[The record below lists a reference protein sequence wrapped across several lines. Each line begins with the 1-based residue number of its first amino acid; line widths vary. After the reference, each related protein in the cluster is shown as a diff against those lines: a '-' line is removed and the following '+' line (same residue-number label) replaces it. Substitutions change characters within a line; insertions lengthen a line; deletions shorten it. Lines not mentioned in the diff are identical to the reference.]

1 MKIGIYTDCH
11 YSSAEV
17 SCGRRY
23 NNKSLAKIKEAY
35 AAFEREGCALAVCL
49 GDLIDTEVTVEL
61 EVENL
66 KKIAEVIAASGLP
79 TVCLMG
85 NHDAFVLE
93 REDFYNILGISDV
106 DEMHIGGKRLIF
118 LDACYFKDGR
128 HYAPGDSDWT
138 DCFLPGEE
146 DLAKRLRD
154 GDEDTYVFIHQNID
168 PAVRGDHRLYN
179 ADKIFGMICA
189 QKSVREVFQGHYH
202 PGLKSEYNGVKF
214 NTLPAMCEIE
224 GGFFI
229 YEI

>member
-49 GDLIDTEVTVEL
+49 GDLIDTEAMVEQ
-61 EVENL
+61 EIENL
-66 KKIAEVIAASGLP
+66 ERVAGVIGASGLP

-93 REDFYNILGISDV
+93 REDFYNTLGISDV

-154 GDEDTYVFIHQNID
+154 GDEDTYVFFTRILT
-168 PAVRGDHRLYN
+168 P
-179 ADKIFGMICA
+179 
-189 QKSVREVFQGHYH
+189 
-202 PGLKSEYNGVKF
+202 P
-214 NTLPAMCEIE
+214 
-224 GGFFI
+224 
-229 YEI
+229 